1 LRVGDRDA
9 FVAVFGADAAE
20 VLLLVAEELD
30 ALDDD
35 GVFEELA
42 LEDGL
47 GQDGVELGVTLLEGA
62 GEAVAWGVQ
71 ELGLEWSCGCGGE
84 RGGEEGAAGGHVGS

>member
-1 LRVGDRDA
+1 LGVGDGDA

-35 GVFEELA
+35 GSLKSSRLKTGWARMASSLA
-42 LEDGL
+42 
-47 GQDGVELGVTLLEGA
+47 
-62 GEAVAWGVQ
+62 
-71 ELGLEWSCGCGGE
+71 
-84 RGGEEGAAGGHVGS
+84 

>member
-1 LRVGDRDA
+1 
-9 FVAVFGADAAE
+9 VAVFGADAAE

-47 GQDGVELGVTLLEGA
+47 GKDGVELGVALFECA
-62 GEAVAWGVQ
+62 G
-71 ELGLEWSCGCGGE
+71 
-84 RGGEEGAAGGHVGS
+84 